1 MITYKIHKYRNL
13 EAGFP
18 GNHGDDFVLLYER
31 ILSDVIVLQILYGGS
46 DSTFKTDSEKPKICI
61 LLGSIR
67 DPLYFFFFKGVIPNY
82 SKASVGA
89 KSLEIPWVVAGR
101 GVSENLNSC
110 LSGVTAGNSQLHF
123 LSLVQKE
130 RPQEWPAAFR
140 L

>member
-1 MITYKIHKYRNL
+1 M

-18 GNHGDDFVLLYER
+18 GNHGDGFVLLYER
-31 ILSDVIVLQILYGGS
+31 ILSDVIVLQMLYGDS
-46 DSTFKTDSEKPKICI
+46 DSTFKTDSEKSKICI

-67 DPLYFFFFKGVIPNY
+67 DPLYFFYFKGVIPNY

-89 KSLEIPWVVAGR
+89 KSPEIPWVVAGR

-110 LSGVTAGNSQLHF
+110 RSGVTAGNSQLHF